1 MRIMGIEPMSSV
13 WKTENLPL
21 IHIRPINFTKRFI
34 VFAWYQEES
43 PTLLLIQVNNLQ
55 KRFLGKSY
63 RNSKVKSFYENIQ
76 SKPYQK

>member
-21 IHIRPINFTKRFI
+21 IHIRSINFTKRFI

>member
-1 MRIMGIEPMSSV
+1 MRITGIEPMSSV

-21 IHIRPINFTKRFI
+21 IHIRFINVTKRFI
-34 VFAWYQEES
+34 VFAWAQEES

>member
-21 IHIRPINFTKRFI
+21 IHIRFINVTKRFI
-34 VFAWYQEES
+34 VFAWAQEES

-63 RNSKVKSFYENIQ
+63 RNSKVKSVYENIQ

>member
-1 MRIMGIEPMSSV
+1 
-13 WKTENLPL
+13 
-21 IHIRPINFTKRFI
+21 